1 MIVREGAVEIET
13 ISSFEKGPGSVSP
26 GFYNRLME
34 ASRDFSVAL
43 LKTMKPGI
51 ALDSMA
57 GTGIRGL
64 RIAKETGW
72 NVVLNDRDPRNTD
85 IEKRNSALNSL
96 EVEIMGEDYF
106 CAVSSRK
113 WDYIDV
119 DPFGT
124 PSGLLEA
131 AIMNLK
137 NNGIIGVT
145 MTDTANLEGKSLDK
159 GIRIYGSRSIHGI
172 YSREISTR
180 IFVKYV
186 MERGASLGR
195 AGKPLLAVRD
205 GHFIRV
211 FVKFRKGNKI
221 ADDSLGELRAA
232 EVEGKAVGPLYMGK
246 LYDTEVIN
254 KMEDFPFSENSRRL
268 FANFRNEDLMFLFFS
283 NSNDRREIKKST
295 IIEKLKE
302 KSYKAGSTNFNEK
315 GIKSNCDR
323 DEYTKILKS
332 L

>member
-1 MIVREGAVEIET
+1 MIIREGAVEIET
-13 ISSFEKGPGSVSP
+13 ISSFEKGPGSISP
-26 GFYNRLME
+26 GFYNRSME
-34 ASRDFSVAL
+34 VSRDFSVAL

-64 RIAKETGW
+64 RIAKEAGW
-72 NVVLNDRDPRNTD
+72 NVVLNDKDPRNTE
-85 IEKRNSALNSL
+85 IEKRNSKLNSVDL
-96 EVEIMGEDYF
+96 EIMGEDYF

-145 MTDTANLEGKSLDK
+145 MTDTANIEGKSLDK
-159 GIRIYGSRSIHGI
+159 GLRIYGSRSIHGI
-172 YSREISTR
+172 YAREVSTR

-195 AGKPLLAVRD
+195 AGKPLIAIRE

-211 FVKFRKGNKI
+211 FVKFRKGNRV
-221 ADDSLGELRAA
+221 ADESMEGMRMV
-232 EVEGKAVGPLYMGK
+232 EVDGKTVGPLYVGR
-246 LYDTEVIN
+246 LYDAEALS
-254 KMEDFPFSENSRRL
+254 KMEDFPFSEHSRKL
-268 FANFRNEDLMFLFFS
+268 FTNFRNEDLMFLFFT
-283 NSNDRREIKKST
+283 NSIDKKEIKKSA
-295 IIEKLKE
+295 IMEKLQE
-302 KSYKAGSTNFNEK
+302 KGYNAGSTNFNDK
-315 GIKSNCDR
+315 GIKTDCDR
-323 DEYTKILKS
+323 EEYTKILKS
-332 L
+332 I